1 MVTSW
6 FPVEWHTDTRAARP
20 AVTQMSYNDMKSDID
35 GLLSL
40 APTRVAAH
48 EGATVRSRLAG

>member
-1 MVTSW
+1 M
-6 FPVEWHTDTRAARP
+6 EWHTDTRAARP
-20 AVTQMSYNDMKSDID
+20 AVTQMSYNDMKSDMD

-40 APTRVAAH
+40 APTLVAAH